1 MNLVGPIIIIEDDPD
16 DQEVLKQVVEELQI
30 KNPLRFFSR
39 STDVIHYLVATL
51 EKPFLILSDINL
63 PGMNGIEL
71 KKEINKNA
79 FLRKKAIPFVFY
91 TTSVDKTDVDE
102 AYQMMVQGYFQK
114 EIKMDAIKQTLK
126 IILDYWHIC
135 RHPNNF

>member
-1 MNLVGPIIIIEDDPD
+1 M
-16 DQEVLKQVVEELQI
+16 
-30 KNPLRFFSR
+30 S
-39 STDVIHYLVATL
+39 S
-51 EKPFLILSDINL
+51 
-63 PGMNGIEL
+63 
-71 KKEINKNA
+71 